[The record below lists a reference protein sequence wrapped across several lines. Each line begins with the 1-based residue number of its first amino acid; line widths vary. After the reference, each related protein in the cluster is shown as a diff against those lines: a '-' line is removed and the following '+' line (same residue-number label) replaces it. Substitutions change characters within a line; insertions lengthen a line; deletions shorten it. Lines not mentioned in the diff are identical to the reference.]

1 MRQPTR
7 SDYVHFVPISVKWGE
22 MDSLG
27 HVNNTV
33 FYRYSEDGRID
44 YIHMIADGGD
54 TQTSDGPILADLRCS
69 FRQQLRFPA
78 DVEIGTRVKRIGR
91 SSFELEQ
98 CLFFAETEDVIAV
111 YNTVVV
117 WFDFGAQLTK
127 HQVDR
132 DVHAHE
138 EVELH
143 AGSVD
148 ASSKVS
154 TQHKAQAHLARGQQ
168 VSHHGKRF
176 ALAHVPQQVPG
187 NVVHALVVARRH
199 L

>member
-7 SDYVHFVPISVKWGE
+7 SDYVHYVPITVKWGE

-44 YIHMIADGGD
+44 YIHMISDGGD

-98 CLFFAETEDVIAV
+98 CLFFAETDDVIAV

-117 WFDFGAQLTK
+117 WFDFGAQTSMR
-127 HQVDR
+127 VPETIR
-132 DVHAHE
+132 ERIREYEAVPPE
-138 EVELH
+138 E
-143 AGSVD
+143 
-148 ASSKVS
+148 
-154 TQHKAQAHLARGQQ
+154 
-168 VSHHGKRF
+168 
-176 ALAHVPQQVPG
+176 
-187 NVVHALVVARRH
+187 
-199 L
+199 

>member
-7 SDYVHFVPISVKWGE
+7 SDYVHYVPITVKWGE

-91 SSFELEQ
+91 ASFELEQ
-98 CLFFAETEDVIAV
+98 CLFFTETEDVIAV
-111 YNTVVV
+111 YDTVVV
-117 WFDFGAQLTK
+117 WFDFGAQTSMR
-127 HQVDR
+127 VPETIR
-132 DVHAHE
+132 ERIREYENVPPE
-138 EVELH
+138 E
-143 AGSVD
+143 
-148 ASSKVS
+148 
-154 TQHKAQAHLARGQQ
+154 
-168 VSHHGKRF
+168 
-176 ALAHVPQQVPG
+176 
-187 NVVHALVVARRH
+187 
-199 L
+199 